1 MLDLLANVVL
11 LVDIAIIIVPGS
23 ITAARIR
30 RKQLCLVGL
39 ALPILRI
46 RRWLTL
52 YGDVRPDL
60 SIFRIDLE
68 PLFEAGLRVRFDCVN
83 RAFRF
88 ANAAIDAFIGMNDEH
103 VLALIEAVH
112 RTHLDTVHVL
122 AANAA
127 LIDDVGQLSLLAEV
141 ARSRAISSNPY
152 VHPPSINDLQ

>member
-1 MLDLLANVVL
+1 VLLAEFS
-11 LVDIAIIIVPGS
+11 IIIVPCS
-23 ITAARIR
+23 ITCARVR
-30 RKQLCLVGL
+30 REVVALVRL

-46 RRWLTL
+46 GRWLAF

-68 PLFEAGLRVRFDCVN
+68 PLFEAGLRVRFDCVD
-83 RAFRF
+83 RAFWL
-88 ANAAIDAFIGMNDEH
+88 ANAAIDAFVGVNDEH

-112 RTHLDTVHVL
+112 RTHLDTIHVL

-141 ARSRAISSNPY
+141 ADARSL
-152 VHPPSINDLQ
+152 SINNLQ